1 MNYYFL
7 LYFSLLISLLG
18 IIGWLVSEAKYEGIH
33 SKLINRITFVFPF
46 FALYAWFR
54 LNLDFGV
61 VLVFLTF
68 GSLLIWLLAKY
79 LAIPRASKESRSFFI
94 IAFKSKFIR
103 GFIKYQ

>member
-1 MNYYFL
+1 MNYYFI

-18 IIGWLVSEAKYEGIH
+18 IVGWLVSEANYEGRYT
-33 SKLINRITFVFPF
+33 KLINRITFVFPF

-79 LAIPRASKESRSFFI
+79 LASIQINKEPKVKNTKTIPKSRFSLNH
-94 IAFKSKFIR
+94 A
-103 GFIKYQ
+103 